1 MAVSM
6 DVALSGQLALAKR
19 LDTIAH
25 NVANASSAGFRAE
38 AVRFETVLSN
48 RTDRTSHF
56 ASTGETI
63 VSRRQGPLVATG
75 NLLDVAVDGDGW
87 MAIETPAGM
96 AYTRDGRMQVAVDGA
111 LMTVTGFAVLDA
123 GGAPI
128 QVDPSA
134 GPIAIARDGMIS
146 QNNKQLGAIGLFA
159 LAEDA
164 NLQRIEGSAVLSD
177 RPGEAVL
184 DFVAN
189 GVVQGYIENS
199 NVNAVSEMVRLIEV
213 SRAFEGLTRSITMRE
228 ATLQNAIR
236 TIGEAT

>member
-6 DVALSGQLALAKR
+6 DVALSGQLALARR

-25 NVANASSAGFRAE
+25 NVANATSAGFRAE

-56 ASTGETI
+56 VSPGETI

-75 NLLDVAVDGDGW
+75 NLLDVAIDGDGW

-96 AYTRDGRMQVAVDGA
+96 GYTRDGRMQVAADGA

-128 QVDPSA
+128 QIDPSA
-134 GPIAIARDGMIS
+134 GAIAIARDGMIS
-146 QNNKQLGAIGLFA
+146 QNNKQLGAIGLFG

-164 NLQRIEGSAVLSD
+164 RLQRIEGSAVVSD

-189 GVVQGYIENS
+189 GVVQGYMENS
-199 NVNAVSEMVRLIEV
+199 NVNAVSEMVHLIEV